1 MPTAATRPG
10 LGMMVGRAGPP
21 SQRGPPP
28 RGALRKMCTRIFFSF
43 FSGDDDYII
52 KMIMDVEALLE
63 ESSRREI
70 GRPQVAPPSWSG
82 QQN

>member
-1 MPTAATRPG
+1 MRRFG
-10 LGMMVGRAGPP
+10 LDVSRVVVDN
-21 SQRGPPP
+21 
-28 RGALRKMCTRIFFSF
+28 CDEEDF
-43 FSGDDDYII
+43 I

-82 QQN
+82 QQNYDIIYYDKFELFFETN